1 MVESPCVDRCKII
14 QRTGVCRGCG
24 RTLAELKAWK
34 EASDAEKSAI
44 LDLLPARA
52 PLMVESE
59 QEQFV
64 L

>member
-34 EASDAEKSAI
+34 NASDAEKAAI
-44 LDLLPARA
+44 LDQLPARA
-52 PLMVESE
+52 PLMIETE
-59 QEQFV
+59 DEQFV

>member
-24 RTLAELKAWK
+24 RTLTELKAWK
-34 EASDAEKSAI
+34 NASDAEKTAI

-52 PLMVESE
+52 P
-59 QEQFV
+59 
-64 L
+64 